1 MAKMMVWPGSAKWY
15 KSAISWFKANTA
27 RVSWYWV
34 SKPSSWVNTVK
45 VSTTQSQKKIPTKIK
60 TLNPNRPFYGW
71 YAGMKNK
78 PTKASM
84 SSVRWKY
91 SASSWRK

>member
-1 MAKMMVWPGSAKWY
+1 MVWPGSARWI
-15 KSAISWFKANTA
+15 KSTASWIKANPA

-34 SKPSSWVNTVK
+34 SKPSSWVNTVR
-45 VSTTQSQKKIPTKIK
+45 VSTTQPQKSIPTKTK
-60 TLNPNRPFYGW
+60 MLNPNRQAYGW